1 MPTSHQRGL
10 NVANMSEIRP
20 NLGLRDKAT
29 RALLSISELSGLTVI
44 STKARDKI
52 LESAPW
58 LGPYFLIAE
67 TTKHRIDTDSRAAD
81 DNLNY
86 KSGELADLR
95 RRYIG
100 HPACDHVQWGS
111 SEVEAQVSLQ
121 TFRSDNLYVFQSRRY
136 PPWVFYA
143 TAAYVKEVDRLDL
156 WSRLDEDGRWGA
168 EVFDFHGK
176 AVSRDLLDSII
187 EMNFL
192 ERHLG
197 LSSRTALEVLD
208 IGAGYGRLAHRMAS
222 AFANLRAYYCVDAVP
237 ESTFISDYYLKA
249 RQMTDRC
256 TVVPLDKLG
265 ELQPAE
271 NIGLAI
277 NIHSFPEC
285 RASVIEWWLHQLAEM
300 RIPWL
305 FIASSPHLGLTS
317 HEGKGVRK
325 DFQRALEKTGFRLF
339 VKESKFESAPVLQ
352 NSGLYPADYYL
363 FKHS

>member
-1 MPTSHQRGL
+1 M
-10 NVANMSEIRP
+10 ANISEIRL
-20 NLGLRDKAT
+20 NLGLRDKVT
-29 RALLSISELSGLTVI
+29 RAFLSISELSGLTVI

-58 LGPYFLIAE
+58 LGPYFLMAE
-67 TTKHRIDTDSRAAD
+67 TANRRSDAKSSAAD
-81 DNLNY
+81 DDLNY
-86 KSGELADLR
+86 KSDALADLR
-95 RRYIG
+95 RRYTG

-121 TFRSDNLYVFQSRRY
+121 SFRNDNLYVFQSRRY

-143 TAAYVKEVDRLDL
+143 TAAYVKEIDRLGL
-156 WSRLDEDGRWGA
+156 WSKLDEDGRWGA

-176 AVSRDLLDSII
+176 PVSRDFLDSII

-197 LSSRTALEVLD
+197 LSSREALD
-208 IGAGYGRLAHRMAS
+208 ILDVGAGYGRLAHRMAT
-222 AFANLRAYYCVDAVP
+222 AFTNLRTYYCVDAVP

-249 RQMTDRC
+249 RQVTDRC

-265 ELQPAE
+265 ELQPSE
-271 NIGLAI
+271 KISLAI

-285 RASVIEWWLHQLAEM
+285 RASVIEWWLQQLAEM
-300 RIPWL
+300 QIPWL

-325 DFQRALEKTGFRLF
+325 DFQHVLDKTGFKLF
-339 VKESKFESAPVLQ
+339 AKESKFESAPVLQ
-352 NSGLYPADYYL
+352 NTGLYPADYYL
-363 FKHS
+363 FKRS